1 MLFFLWPKFK
11 TVAISNKNSLMDII
25 RHIIV
30 LSMSWELFDIDEA
43 KQLKNQLVSYAEDKR
58 EFTQTQDELI
68 IPPREYWKKYL
79 SLDIPIY
86 KFANKIFSFCPHSAS
101 VERLFSILG
110 ITKSKM
116 RNRMTIKTLSK
127 IAIVRHELNQER
139 NKEKN
144 YSNHEVIENDCK
156 QVDESKEEQKSE
168 EVQKNEISIFS
179 DEENESSIFYDV
191 EEIESSVFYN
201 HEEIESSV
209 IYNDEENK
217 NESVENQFNN
227 VNNQNEFPFP
237 SNNLGQLTQHTNELG
252 SNNANDSIDQYF
264 NLSSFKEIVTKKKLK
279 VRSSTNLD
287 SFVPLPKKNNFTLDQ
302 ILYDDI

>member
-1 MLFFLWPKFK
+1 M
-11 TVAISNKNSLMDII
+11 
-25 RHIIV
+25 
-30 LSMSWELFDIDEA
+30 
-43 KQLKNQLVSYAEDKR
+43 
-58 EFTQTQDELI
+58 
-68 IPPREYWKKYL
+68 PPREYWKKYL

-86 KFANKIFSFCPHSAS
+86 KFANKIFSICPHSAS

-127 IAIVRHELNQER
+127 IAIARHELNQER

-144 YSNHEVIENDCK
+144 YSHHEVIENYCK
-156 QVDESKEEQKSE
+156 QVDESKEE
-168 EVQKNEISIFS
+168 QKNEISIFS

-201 HEEIESSV
+201 
-209 IYNDEENK
+209 DEENK
-217 NESVENQFNN
+217 NQSVGNQFNN

-237 SNNLGQLTQHTNELG
+237 SDNLGQLTQHTNELG

-264 NLSSFKEIVTKKKLK
+264 NLSAFKEIVTKKKLK

-287 SFVPLPKKNNFTLDQ
+287 SFAPLPKKNNFTLDQ